1 MRSTY
6 THIAARARQVIAAL
20 CISLSLSAQ
29 VTDGDLLHAYL
40 RNDMSVWKG
49 YIDSLSLL
57 DSLTP
62 SLLIHE
68 YGYCGYIVSADKEA
82 ARPYVKRFKEHIEA
96 SKTTLPKGHYEM
108 YMSAVYVFELRLHE
122 SFHPAKGMSLA
133 KEATQL
139 APNDPIVLSYYG
151 TCLFYA
157 PRPFGSK
164 REAQQW
170 FERAE
175 QKFRDTK
182 WYNNWFRPATLMYI
196 AQCYEKHG
204 YTDEAIRKAQELLKI
219 YPDYEYIKY
228 DYLPALILR
237 TE

>member
-1 MRSTY
+1 MRPTD

-20 CISLSLSAQ
+20 CISISLSAQ
-29 VTDGDLLHAYL
+29 SFVADGDMLNAYL
-40 RNDMSVWKG
+40 QNDMSVWKS
-49 YIDSLSLL
+49 YIDTAQLNDHTLAY
-57 DSLTP
+57 
-62 SLLIHE
+62 E
-68 YGYCGYIVSADKEA
+68 YGYCGAMMAENKEQ
-82 ARPYVKRFKEHIEA
+82 ARPYVKRFREHVEALEKE
-96 SKTTLPKGHYEM
+96 LPAGHYEM

-139 APNDPIVLSYYG
+139 APKDPMVLSYYG

-170 FERAE
+170 FDRAE
-175 QKFRDTK
+175 QLFRETQ
-182 WYNNWFRPATLMYI
+182 WYNCWWRPATLMYM
-196 AQCYEKHG
+196 AQCYEKQG
-204 YTDEAIRKAQELLKI
+204 YIDEAIHRAQELLKI
-219 YPDYEYIKY
+219 YPDYAYIKY
-228 DYLPALILR
+228 DYIPALILR